1 MKPEGLLAT
10 IAAQALERK
19 LPFLLA
25 GGHAV
30 ISHGVQ
36 RNTFDVDLIIAREK
50 RAAWHDLFKGLG
62 YEIFSE
68 SPNFTQLTAP
78 DSTNLPVDLLL
89 VSAVTF
95 EKLLADAG
103 PSPLQTTGVRVVS
116 LLHLLGLK
124 CHAIKFRP
132 RGRIEKDV
140 DDIIALIKIN
150 RLDLGHPQTR
160 AMILEHGTHEL
171 YEKLLRA
178 SQL

>member
-10 IAAQALERK
+10 IAEQALERK

-30 ISHGVQ
+30 VLHGVA
-36 RNTFDVDLIIAREK
+36 RNTFDLDLIVARDH
-50 RAAWHDLFKGLG
+50 RGAWLDLFTQLG
-62 YEIFSE
+62 YEIFHE
-68 SPNFTQLTAP
+68 TPTFLQLTTP
-78 DSTNLPVDLLL
+78 DQKKIPVDLLL
-89 VSAVTF
+89 VNTDTLQ
-95 EKLLADAG
+95 KLLADAG
-103 PSPLQTTGVRVVS
+103 PAPLETSGAKVVS

-124 CHAIKFRP
+124 CHAVKFGH

-140 DDIIALIKIN
+140 DDIIALIRIN
-150 RLDLGHPQTR
+150 RLDLRQSEVR

-178 SQL
+178 SQP